1 MRLPTLDLA
10 TDPTAD
16 NIALNSYIKDF
27 YGYSLDELLAP
38 IKGDQKGENKS
49 EEGGAIEGEEGEGG
63 EANSEVGDSVRHN
76 GVYFKIKEA
85 RRADDPTL
93 PQGVWS
99 HDLKAADWDVV
110 EKTAL
115 DALSL
120 KSKDLQLGVWLMES
134 SINRYGFAGIAPA
147 AVVIRRLC
155 QTYWENM
162 HPQMQ
167 DGDIEFRTNPI
178 NWLNQ
183 KLSLQLRLVSITQ
196 APIDGAELSW
206 DDWDQAQRIEQLK
219 RQQRQEE
226 INWDGPTTDAF
237 KQRLATTNKEFLI
250 TLCEQIDDA
259 NDAIKQLIDWLDQQ
273 CGDDSPSLG
282 EITRLN
288 KSVYSLAHDELQR
301 RGIRISASSDSDDIN
316 SSSSQNSAA
325 NSNDGN
331 GNGNGEGA
339 SAGGNG
345 AGGNEGGN
353 SVLKNRADAFARLR
367 EAAEFLMRDDPHSPV
382 PYMVYTA
389 CDWGEKTAP
398 DLYQELFLTKG
409 GQLNIFEMMGLEVA
423 S

>member
-1 MRLPTLDLA
+1 LRLPTLKVSSDNSID
-10 TDPTAD
+10 TSAD

-38 IKGDQKGENKS
+38 IKGEQKSKN
-49 EEGGAIEGEEGEGG
+49 EGAEGETVEGEIS
-63 EANSEVGDSVRHN
+63 EINSEVGDSVRHN
-76 GVYFKIKEA
+76 GVYFIIKEA

-115 DALSL
+115 NALSL

-155 QTYWENM
+155 QTYWDNM

-226 INWDGPTTDAF
+226 IKWDGPTTDAF
-237 KQRLATTNKEFLI
+237 KQRLAATNKEFLI

-259 NDAIKQLIDWLDQQ
+259 NQAIKHLIDWFDEQ
-273 CGDDSPSLG
+273 CGNDSPSLG
-282 EITRLN
+282 EITQINRAVN
-288 KSVYSLAHDELQR
+288 ALARDELQR
-301 RGIRISASSDSDDIN
+301 RGIRLAALTDDN
-316 SSSSQNSAA
+316 NGNSQPDAAGQGGSSSSGAGA
-325 NSNDGN
+325 GDDG
-331 GNGNGEGA
+331 GFNGEG
-339 SAGGNG
+339 G
-345 AGGNEGGN
+345 
-353 SVLKNRADAFARLR
+353 VLKNRADAFARLR

-398 DLYQELFLTKG
+398 DLYQELFLSKG
-409 GQLNIFEMMGLEVA
+409 GQLNIFEMMGLEVT